1 MNKQVLQF
9 ILEEN
14 NPTGIIECS
23 IDEWFGVS
31 YKIPRNKLKESSK
44 LKCINNTGIYILFG
58 EDEETAMQTAYIGES
73 ENIYNRL
80 EQHNRNKSF
89 WKECIVFVSE
99 NNSLNKAHIK
109 YIEYEL
115 YNLANE
121 TERFVIKNESRPTKS
136 SLSSADEIRSI
147 KFIEKI
153 KTITS
158 MLGYRLFDKLIK
170 EQEPESNILYLKNNG
185 VEYAR
190 GMVTDEGFVILKGSK
205 IKEGISQGISKS
217 LINYCERE
225 RNSPSIENGVYIND
239 HLCSSPSMA
248 AVIILGRNSNG
259 YAEWKNKNNVP
270 LKNINI

>member
-1 MNKQVLQF
+1 M
-9 ILEEN
+9 
-14 NPTGIIECS
+14 
-23 IDEWFGVS
+23 
-31 YKIPRNKLKESSK
+31 
-44 LKCINNTGIYILFG
+44 
-58 EDEETAMQTAYIGES
+58 ES